1 MRFRTGGDNG
11 TSFASSSMTD
21 WLHPLLDVLWKHFP
35 MERIRTEVPTADYWQ
50 RQINCQEA
58 CPVHTDARGYVRAIS
73 EGRFEDAYL
82 IARGPNPLASI
93 CGRICGAPCEAA
105 CRRGSLDEAVSI
117 RALKRFVTDRFGH
130 HAVEKKWSPLDLLK
144 SLTGR
149 SGECS
154 RQEDASSLRRFF
166 NDSNLPDNSTGE
178 RVAIIGSGPAGLAAA
193 HDLALMG
200 FRPTVYEMEPVPAG
214 MLVMG
219 IPEYRLPRDLIAGEV
234 EFIRSLGVTFIC
246 NTQVGRDIS
255 FEEIRRT
262 HQATIIAVGLK
273 RSRML
278 DLPGA
283 GGPGVL
289 GGVEFLRDIALG
301 NEIEDLSGDVVVVGG
316 GNVAFDVAR
325 SVVRQ
330 TGYDISR
337 SALRRPGV
345 SRVHLCSL
353 ESLEELPADDVE
365 IIEGDEEGVL
375 RHHSVGPVEIQR
387 GEDGRPAGV
396 VFQRCTQVFDEDGR
410 FAPDFDS
417 SDLITIPADTVI
429 WSIGQQADLSFVEG
443 NGDVELTDRGLLATS
458 GSPQQSTAPD
468 VFLAGDLSYGPKL
481 AIHAVASGK
490 QVARDVCR
498 FIRGAKPAAEA
509 TQFHLEL
516 PVYARERDYEKLPR
530 TDLATV
536 APEERKL
543 SHDCVVELELSE
555 PQAVCEGCRCLDCGV
570 NTIFDS
576 AKCILCG
583 GCADVCPELCL
594 QLVSLDRLDGDELL
608 DRAIKGLLGEDA
620 SLAENSAIVKDETA
634 CIRCA
639 LCAERC
645 PTGAITMERV
655 NFATTWNLGAPA

>member
-1 MRFRTGGDNG
+1 MRVD
-11 TSFASSSMTD
+11 
-21 WLHPLLDVLWKHFP
+21 
-35 MERIRTEVPTADYWQ
+35 
-50 RQINCQEA
+50 QIL
-58 CPVHTDARGYVRAIS
+58 S
-73 EGRFEDAYL
+73 
-82 IARGPNPLASI
+82 
-93 CGRICGAPCEAA
+93 
-105 CRRGSLDEAVSI
+105 
-117 RALKRFVTDRFGH
+117 
-130 HAVEKKWSPLDLLK
+130 
-144 SLTGR
+144 
-149 SGECS
+149 
-154 RQEDASSLRRFF
+154 QEDASSLRRFF
-166 NDSNLPDNSTGE
+166 NDSNLPDNSAGE
-178 RVAIIGSGPAGLAAA
+178 KVAIIGSGPAGLAAA

-200 FRPTVYEMEPVPAG
+200 FRLTVYEMEPVPAG

-255 FEEIRRT
+255 FEEIRRE

-283 GGPGVL
+283 DGPGVL

-301 NEIEDLSGDVVVVGG
+301 NEIEDLGGEVVVVGG

-375 RHHSVGPVEIQR
+375 RHHSVGPVEIRR

-396 VFQRCTQVFDEDGR
+396 VFQRCTRVFDPEGR
-410 FAPDFDS
+410 FAPEFDI
-417 SDLITIPADTVI
+417 SDRKTIPADTVI
-429 WSIGQQADLSFVEG
+429 WSIGQQADLSFIEG
-443 NGDVELTDRGLLATS
+443 GDDVELTDRGLLATS

-468 VFLAGDLSYGPKL
+468 VFLAGDLSYGPRL

-490 QVARDVCR
+490 QVARNVCR
-498 FIRGAKPAAEA
+498 FIRGEEPAAEA

-516 PVYARERDYEKLPR
+516 PVYGRERDYEKLPR
-530 TDLATV
+530 TELPTV
-536 APEERKL
+536 DPQERKQ

-555 PQAVCEGCRCLDCGV
+555 PQAVCESCRCLDCGV

-608 DRAIKGLLGEDA
+608 EQAIEGQLGKDA

-655 NFATTWNLGAPA
+655 NFATTWSVGAPA